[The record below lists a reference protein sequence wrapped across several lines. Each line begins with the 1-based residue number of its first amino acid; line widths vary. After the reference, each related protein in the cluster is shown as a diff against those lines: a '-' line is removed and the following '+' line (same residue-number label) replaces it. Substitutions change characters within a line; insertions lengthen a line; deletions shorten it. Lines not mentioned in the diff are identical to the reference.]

1 MSDTKTSEIS
11 DNSMSQSDFSS
22 RYFHQP
28 INIFCEFLP
37 QLLFLLAMFGY
48 LNALIFAKWLLFTA
62 DDASCA
68 PSLLIGE
75 LRHENIFLLRP
86 KVYR

>member
-1 MSDTKTSEIS
+1 MANLIY
-11 DNSMSQSDFSS
+11 FLS

-75 LRHENIFLLRP
+75 LKHRSPASYNVSIKEF
-86 KVYR
+86 